1 MGTEAFY
8 NYTSW
13 SKPYEF
19 STTGETGYTISA
31 SVYNREIKP
40 PVFSGTVGMD
50 IGIEAAV
57 KLYGGSEN
65 ETVTALNEIITDITD
80 TQYNTTCAQQRIN
93 LTYCE
98 TQSSRQMNG
107 GNQAICIPP
116 NMTSTDEAI
125 VLSDNNDVVTN
136 ITATN
141 ETVLVNIT
149 EDLGDKPTPNEI
161 EEVIFDK
168 LLNCSQG
175 FLKQC
180 PGKSAFVLFYHV
192 SSSVQYEVSRFENLS

>member
-1 MGTEAFY
+1 
-8 NYTSW
+8 
-13 SKPYEF
+13 
-19 STTGETGYTISA
+19 
-31 SVYNREIKP
+31 
-40 PVFSGTVGMD
+40 
-50 IGIEAAV
+50 
-57 KLYGGSEN
+57 
-65 ETVTALNEIITDITD
+65 
-80 TQYNTTCAQQRIN
+80 
-93 LTYCE
+93 
-98 TQSSRQMNG
+98 MNG

-125 VLSDNNDVVTN
+125 VLSDNNDIVTN

-141 ETVLVNIT
+141 ETILVNIT
-149 EDLGDKPTPNEI
+149 EDLGDEPTPNEI